1 LSPIGPFSKRIK
13 RPSDGKDVKR
23 VAFVLCVGSRERRW
37 DFCSAAC
44 CMYSVKEALLAKE
57 LRKDIEVTVFY
68 MDLRGFGK
76 GYERYI
82 REAKAKGIRFVR
94 GRTPRLQEDPRTKNL
109 MASTMQDNRLFKD
122 EFDLVVLA
130 IGQRP
135 ARGSE
140 ELARIIGADLNEW
153 GFCKTVNPAGIQT
166 TKPGVYVCGS
176 FSEPKDIPDTI
187 TQATACAL
195 EAIETA
201 REKTAKPA
209 EKAEQAPAEEPR
221 IGVVLCQCKGE
232 VSENLD
238 LEQLKK
244 AVSKRPG
251 VAAVM
256 KEDALCV
263 QGKAKGLLAE
273 IRKQG
278 INRLLVGAC
287 SPYWFRRRFLESV
300 GGIDPWLVEWVNLRE
315 GVIHAHGQEGAQQ
328 KAEDMLLMAIARLR
342 RKEDRTASAVTVK
355 NSALV
360 VGAGLAGLAVAT
372 ALADRGVEVHLVERA
387 AELGGTFKAVP
398 DKGGLLEGYL
408 KKIEKNALVQVHRQ
422 SEVASIRGQAGD
434 FWAVIKGADGEQEIG
449 IGAVVIATGAEEYR
463 PKEFLYGKDK
473 RVITQRELEQGL
485 ASGDVQPKKIRSVA
499 MIQCV
504 GARDK
509 ARPWC
514 NRYCC
519 AEALENALLL
529 KRQNPEMEIFVLF
542 KDMMSYG
549 FREALYSQAREAGV
563 IFIRYAD
570 IEEIKVKGDGRLKI
584 TSPEIELDADL
595 LVLSTGVIPNKA
607 NKSLA
612 KLFDLELTEDGFFK
626 EAEPKFRPVDALRE
640 GIYLCGGAHSPR
652 SWHEV
657 IMQSEAAAER
667 ALVLLGQERVTA
679 PAVVSLVNERR
690 CSGCALCVEACPYG
704 ARVFDEERLV
714 AVVKEALCQGCG
726 VCASICP
733 SGAAYLR
740 GYTNDDVM
748 AMIEQVV

>member
-1 LSPIGPFSKRIK
+1 
-13 RPSDGKDVKR
+13 
-23 VAFVLCVGSRERRW
+23 
-37 DFCSAAC
+37 
-44 CMYSVKEALLAKE
+44 
-57 LRKDIEVTVFY
+57 
-68 MDLRGFGK
+68 
-76 GYERYI
+76 
-82 REAKAKGIRFVR
+82 
-94 GRTPRLQEDPRTKNL
+94 
-109 MASTMQDNRLFKD
+109 
-122 EFDLVVLA
+122 
-130 IGQRP
+130 
-135 ARGSE
+135 
-140 ELARIIGADLNEW
+140 
-153 GFCKTVNPAGIQT
+153 
-166 TKPGVYVCGS
+166 
-176 FSEPKDIPDTI
+176 
-187 TQATACAL
+187 
-195 EAIETA
+195 A

-244 AVSKRPG
+244 AVSKRTG